1 MMQRRRLGRTDIEI
15 SPIGLGC
22 WQFSQGKGIIGDYW
36 ESLPSER
43 VLEIVK
49 TSLDAN
55 INWFDTAEAYGNG
68 RSEQMLA
75 EALRGCG
82 VAPGG
87 VVVATKWWPML
98 RLAGSIKSTLG
109 ARLENLGGYP
119 IDLHQVHQPLSLS
132 SVEAQM
138 NAMADLVH
146 DGRIRAVGVSNFSA
160 ARMRD
165 AHAYLKAR
173 GVVLASNQMPY
184 SLLDRRIE
192 RRGVLAAARELGVTL
207 IAYSPLA
214 QGVLTGRFH
223 DDPDEIRSRPGPRKW
238 MPRFRDKALR
248 RTWPLIKVLREIAE
262 RHQATPSQV
271 ALNWLVTHHGDTV
284 VAIPGATRVEQAKDN
299 AAAMSFDLGRR
310 ELDRIDVASRQLM

>member
-1 MMQRRRLGRTDIEI
+1 
-15 SPIGLGC
+15 
-22 WQFSQGKGIIGDYW
+22 
-36 ESLPSER
+36 
-43 VLEIVK
+43 
-49 TSLDAN
+49 
-55 INWFDTAEAYGNG
+55 
-68 RSEQMLA
+68 
-75 EALRGCG
+75 
-82 VAPGG
+82 
-87 VVVATKWWPML
+87 
-98 RLAGSIKSTLG
+98 
-109 ARLENLGGYP
+109 LENLGGYP

-223 DDPDEIRSRPGPRKW
+223 DDLDEIRSRPGPRKW

-262 RHQATPSQV
+262 RHQATSSQV